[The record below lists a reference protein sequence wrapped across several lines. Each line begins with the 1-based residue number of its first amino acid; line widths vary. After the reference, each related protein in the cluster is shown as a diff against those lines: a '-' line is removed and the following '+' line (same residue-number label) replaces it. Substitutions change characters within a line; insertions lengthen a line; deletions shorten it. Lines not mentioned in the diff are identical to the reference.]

1 MKQLFSIIVI
11 IVLCLGKINSQT
23 ATPTNLSLS
32 GTKTGNNEYEALNN
46 IQSTQIINS
55 GKTTYTAGNEIVLN
69 PGFETKPGSEFEA
82 KIDDVS
88 SYLTIMTY
96 NIYRQDY
103 HENGKLIKSSG
114 ADVVAV
120 QEILRIPFLGN
131 FTRLKEKAGMDGK
144 YLKIK
149 GLGQN
154 TSFGIALLW
163 NTSAV
168 GSPIR
173 TVAETVNTSSD
184 DPDGKRG
191 YIIAEFHDFIFV
203 STHLSGDTIRDKA
216 KIIKEFLKEDII
228 KNSNKPV
235 FIGGD
240 FNFQPNDDI
249 LGPFLNT
256 VGFEVLNN
264 LEGSRGFDNKGNY
277 RWIYT
282 DLTTDDSQR
291 MIDLICGEKNSSKYE
306 VLSKC
311 IPDAAN
317 PPFKYSDHRPYMVK
331 VKLK

>member
-1 MKQLFSIIVI
+1 MMQKIFSIII
-11 IVLCLGKINSQT
+11 LITLCLGKINAQT
-23 ATPTNLSLS
+23 APVVNLPLS
-32 GTKTGNNEYEALNN
+32 GIRTGNHEYEAVN
-46 IQSTQIINS
+46 IQSTQTIRS
-55 GKTTYTAGNEIVLN
+55 GRTTYRAGERITLN
-69 PGFETKPGSEFEA
+69 PGFRVELGAGFRAE
-82 KIDDVS
+82 IDAGVQNIVN
-88 SYLTIMTY
+88 IMTY
-96 NIYRQDY
+96 NISRRKYGAQGRIIRD
-103 HENGKLIKSSG
+103 SG

-264 LEGSRGFDNKGNY
+264 LKT
-277 RWIYT
+277 YT
-282 DLTTDDSQR
+282 DENNNEWYVEYTAKSKR

-306 VLSKC
+306 VLSKG

-317 PPFKYSDHRPYMVK
+317 PPFQYSDHRPYMVK